1 MHSFSMSIEKKNRAN
16 LGQVE
21 GHNTRLHATA
31 SQLANKGAWFT
42 PQGHHTIKRWDSK
55 LIDQAKQLAT
65 RKDAVLAV
73 EIAVQ
78 VGNQTDWRE
87 TPTADFPEG
96 KPMDGKSARMNALMA
111 GVKEAIEKEIGW
123 GRVVS
128 AALHTDESTPHVHVV
143 FVPITD
149 QGKLQAKEWLGGV
162 AKCAAFRRSIWK
174 HVNAHSPC
182 EYTQGNPGGQP
193 HDPSKA
199 AGKPRAPGADQVAR
213 IQQLE
218 QQVQTLFSQLKAEQK
233 KARDLKAEY
242 DDFTLKTAARLKA
255 QQAELEQ
262 LRPKPQKQVQQPAKP
277 AVIDLLKAPHP
288 PAPSPRKR
296 GPGEPGDRP

>member
-1 MHSFSMSIEKKNRAN
+1 MHSFSMSIEKKNRGN

-21 GHNTRLHATA
+21 GHNTRQHATA
-31 SQLANKGAWFT
+31 SQLKNQAAWFT

-73 EIAVQ
+73 EISVQ

-87 TPTADFPEG
+87 PPTADCPEG
-96 KPMDGKSARMNALMA
+96 KPMHGKSARMKALMA
-111 GVKEAIEKEIGW
+111 GVKAAIEREIGW
-123 GRVVS
+123 DRVVS
-128 AALHTDESTPHVHVV
+128 AVMHTDESTPHVQLV
-143 FVPITD
+143 FVPITKE
-149 QGKLQAKEWLGGV
+149 GKLQAKEWLGGA

-193 HDPSKA
+193 HDPTKA

-233 KARDLKAEY
+233 KTRAAKAEL
-242 DDFTLKTAARLKA
+242 DDFTLQMAAKVKA
-255 QQAELEQ
+255 MQAELDQ
-262 LRPKPQKQVQQPAKP
+262 LRPKPQMQQPRANTPVTGSTYQAGLQPEK
-277 AVIDLLKAPHP
+277 KAGPTP
-288 PAPSPRKR
+288 P
-296 GPGEPGDRP
+296 RP